1 MPWFVAAVVVAGAG
15 IVALAALLNDQG
27 PRPPTSLFAASG
39 IVVAT
44 VGAVCVGLAV
54 RATGLPVRVTIA
66 LAGSFVCIAFAKF
79 VFGPLGFYEV
89 NQTRLIE
96 TALPADPSLPVVAFS
111 AVAVLALYAAV
122 LWLIVAWFQRRLPDA
137 GRWRP
142 VTPGVVAVVLVAGT
156 GFLTGAVV
164 LGVGP
169 DHYVDFVFTSS
180 AALAVAVSIVAATA
194 CVTIA
199 FGSAADAVRATGE
212 AATYASLAV
221 VALGFLV
228 VFHVLWVVYMLVL
241 ISIWPLRTVT
251 PK

>member
-54 RATGLPVRVTIA
+54 RATGLPARVSIA
-66 LAGSFVCIAFAKF
+66 LAGGFVCIAFAKF

-89 NQTRLIE
+89 NQARSIE
-96 TALPADPSLPVVAFS
+96 AIFPDPSLPVVVFS
-111 AVAVLALYAAV
+111 AAAVLALYAAI
-122 LWLIVAWFQRRLPDA
+122 LWLIVVSFKRRSPDLSS
-137 GRWRP
+137 WRP
-142 VTPGVVAVVLVAGT
+142 VTPGIAAVVLVAGT
-156 GFLTGAVV
+156 GFLAGSIV

-169 DHYVDFVFTSS
+169 DHYLDFVFTSS
-180 AALAVAVSIVAATA
+180 AALAVAVSIVAATV

-199 FGSAADAVRATGE
+199 FGSAAHAVRATGE
-212 AATYASLAV
+212 AATYVSLAV